1 MIRDLNLSNPDE
13 IQTICVGGKA
23 FADAAGATSFDKTS
37 FIKFVHSL
45 YANKKGKLFVIETD
59 NTVVGGLGV
68 IAYPCFYNNNVL
80 RVQECF
86 WWIDPEHRNFNN
98 SINLFNKIEEWAKE
112 INAHQIM
119 VSSTSTLNP
128 EKLEKFY
135 VKKGFTKVDINYVKD
150 INNA

>member
-1 MIRDLNLSNPDE
+1 MIRDLNLNNPTE
-13 IQTICVGGKA
+13 IQTICVLGKA
-23 FADAAGATSFDKTS
+23 FADAAGATSFDESS
-37 FIKFVHSL
+37 FLKFVLNL
-45 YANKKGKLFVIETD
+45 YSGKKGKLFVIETD

-112 INAHQIM
+112 IKANQII

-135 VKKGFTKVDINYVKD
+135 SKKGFKKIDINYIKD
-150 INNA
+150 I